1 MTARALAAFGGLVG
15 RVGTAL
21 RADLRRVNA
30 LLLIAFLAVLAI
42 FGPLL
47 TPYDPILIN
56 VDERLQPP
64 SLAHWFG
71 TDRYGWD
78 VLTRV
83 VYAARIDIFIAL
95 ASVLISIGF
104 GVPVGVVVGYIG
116 GRFDGVIMRVF
127 DVFQAFPTL
136 VLAIAVLSVLG
147 GGAFNIILVI
157 GIIGVPTYVRLVR
170 GQVRTLRELP
180 YVEAAR
186 SVGCGPGRIIFR
198 YLLPGTLGTVAV
210 QAATSCGWALIL
222 AAGLGFLGLGV
233 RIPDPEWGYMISTG
247 AEDVIVG
254 HWWTSVFPGLA
265 IVVTVFTFN
274 LLGEVL
280 ADAVDPRRR
289 AVR

>member
-1 MTARALAAFGGLVG
+1 MTSLSHPVMGGLAQ
-15 RVGTAL
+15 RVGKAL
-21 RADLRRVNA
+21 MLDLGRINA
-30 LLLIAFLAVLAI
+30 LILVSCLGFVALL
-42 FGPLL
+42 GPLL
-47 TPYDPILIN
+47 TSYDPILIN
-56 VDERLQPP
+56 ISERLQPP

-71 TDRYGWD
+71 TDRLGWD

-83 VYAARIDIFIAL
+83 VHAARIDIFIAVT
-95 ASVLISIGF
+95 SVLISIGL
-104 GVPVGVVVGYIG
+104 GVPIGVVMGYAG
-116 GRFDGVIMRVF
+116 GRLDGIVMRLF

-136 VLAIAVLSVLG
+136 VLAIAVLSALG
-147 GGAFNIILVI
+147 GGALNIILVI
-157 GIIGVPTYVRLVR
+157 GLIGVPTYVRLVR

-186 SVGCGPGRIIFR
+186 SVGCGPGRIILR

-210 QAATSCGWALIL
+210 QAATSCSWALIL
-222 AAGLGFLGLGV
+222 TAGLGFLGLGV

-247 AEDVIVG
+247 SEDVIVG

-265 IVVTVFTFN
+265 IVAAVFTFN